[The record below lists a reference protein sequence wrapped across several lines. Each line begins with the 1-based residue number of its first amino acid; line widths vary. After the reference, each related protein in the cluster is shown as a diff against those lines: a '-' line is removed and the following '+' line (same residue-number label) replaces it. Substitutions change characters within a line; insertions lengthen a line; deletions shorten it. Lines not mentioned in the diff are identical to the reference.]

1 MDTNTLKPG
10 AGTQRQVSVTLRV
23 ALNGGVL
30 AMDPEIPEDVLA
42 CTSDLPS
49 MMELLVPTLGERL
62 GLSPYR
68 QISPLSLPA
77 PQPAVP
83 PMPHATVYPP
93 SERVPPPVPQES
105 MPTFMQKPSEPTLQD
120 KIASVQRNGTRAAT
134 IGIGLALMGA
144 LAVAQFGRA
153 MGIA

>member
-1 MDTNTLKPG
+1 
-10 AGTQRQVSVTLRV
+10 
-23 ALNGGVL
+23 
-30 AMDPEIPEDVLA
+30 
-42 CTSDLPS
+42 
-49 MMELLVPTLGERL
+49 
-62 GLSPYR
+62 
-68 QISPLSLPA
+68 
-77 PQPAVP
+77 
-83 PMPHATVYPP
+83 
-93 SERVPPPVPQES
+93 